1 MINKLTH
8 PTIIGILLVGI
19 SFNIILSILGLLGVE
34 LVDALYLT
42 LMLLTI
48 IGALAVQM
56 LIRYS
61 RKAGD

>member
-1 MINKLTH
+1 MIKKLTH

-19 SFNIILSILGLLGVE
+19 AFNIILSILGLLGVE

-48 IGALAVQM
+48 IGSLTVQM
-56 LIRYS
+56 FIRYS
-61 RKAGD
+61 RKVGD

>member
-1 MINKLTH
+1 MINKLSH

-48 IGALAVQM
+48 IGTLAVQM